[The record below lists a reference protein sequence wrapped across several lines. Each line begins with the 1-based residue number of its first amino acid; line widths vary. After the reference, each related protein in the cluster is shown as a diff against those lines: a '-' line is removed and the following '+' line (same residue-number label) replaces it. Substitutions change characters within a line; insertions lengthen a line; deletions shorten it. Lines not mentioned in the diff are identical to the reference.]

1 MNLRKRTLITLAVS
15 LLLLVAVL
23 YVISQNLLMGNLT
36 EVQVDSTQK
45 DLETVNDLLFRDLDD
60 LSAIDKQ
67 WAMLGEDSFYDKTSQ
82 TFNPDALRIFNSTG
96 IDLVI
101 VSSSMDGTVYFKSL
115 NDSENLN
122 DSQTSSSHQD
132 ELESYLSQNSF
143 IKSENLSNPFQGI
156 LLLPSG
162 TYLISSSPITGSE
175 GNNLIL
181 GRYLEIPQNGHL
193 SKIPGLSLNITP
205 FNNGE
210 MVPTFH
216 DVSRDFSYGS
226 PVIIKPVENN
236 TISGYSLL
244 RDGEGRAVFQMKLS
258 ENPYIIDKGQETL
271 IYFIFS
277 FLVTGIILGFI
288 TLLFL
293 DKIVLSRINDLNNR
307 VQEITKTNDIS
318 RRLPV
323 NGSNDEISG
332 LSHGINSLLISLQSS
347 WEEIQQSRK
356 KYRNIFYNTGTAM
369 ISTEGDGVI
378 SLINSEFENLSGFKK
393 VQVEGIK
400 SWKDFFP
407 EDIKKMTKYSKI
419 RKLNEHL
426 APRNYEARFL
436 GREGSLKDVYLTV
449 TTVPGTDQF
458 LLSLMDITPL
468 KQSLEEKDALLR
480 EVHHRVKNNMQIMI
494 SLLNM
499 KARHTSDEEVKS
511 ILMESQ
517 DRIKSMAMVH
527 DGLYHSPDMIHIN
540 LGNYIQRLTT
550 ELFRSYG
557 VDSNLIKLVVNV
569 DAVSISID
577 TAVPCGLLL
586 NELVSNSIK
595 HAFDPS
601 EKGEIR
607 ICLSSDE
614 DLSFE
619 NLYSPEDSS
628 SPEVQGSSKDSSSL
642 TDERSPPELTLTVWD
657 NGKGL
662 ADGFDISKSDTMGM
676 KLIDALV
683 TQLEAK
689 IEFNNSPGA
698 CFKIKFKE
706 LNYSKRI

>member
-1 MNLRKRTLITLAVS
+1 MNLRKRTLITLAIS

-23 YVISQNLLMGNLT
+23 YVISQSLLMGNLS
-36 EVQVDSTQK
+36 EVQADNTQK
-45 DLETVNDLLFRDLDD
+45 DLETMNDILFRDLGD
-60 LSAIDKQ
+60 LAAINKQ
-67 WAMLGEDSFYDKTSQ
+67 WAMLGEASFYDETSH
-82 TFNPDALRIFNSTG
+82 TFNPEALKIFNSTG

-122 DSQTSSSHQD
+122 NSQNSSSHQD
-132 ELESYLSQNSF
+132 ELESYLSQNYSL

-162 TYLISSSPITGSE
+162 TYLISSSPITGSG

-210 MVPTFH
+210 GVPTFH

-244 RDGEGRAVFQMKLS
+244 RDGEGRAIFQMKLS

-332 LSHGINSLLISLQSS
+332 LSKGINSLLISLQSS

-393 VQVEGIK
+393 GQVEGIK
-400 SWKDFFP
+400 SWRDFFP
-407 EDIKKMTKYSKI
+407 EDIKKMTEYSKI
-419 RKLNEHL
+419 RKLNEDL

-436 GREGSLKDVYLTV
+436 GRDGSLKDVYLTV

-458 LLSLMDITPL
+458 LLSIMDITPL
-468 KQSLEEKDALLR
+468 KQTLEEKDALLR

-499 KARHTSDEEVKS
+499 KARHTSDEDVKS

-540 LGNYIQRLTT
+540 LGNYIQRLTA
-550 ELFRSYG
+550 ELFRSYQ
-557 VDSNLIKLVVNV
+557 VDSSLIKLIVNV
-569 DAVSISID
+569 DSVSISID

-595 HAFDPS
+595 HAFDPG

-607 ICLSSDE
+607 ICLSSNE
-614 DLSFE
+614 DLSSE
-619 NLYSPEDSS
+619 DLHPPEDSH
-628 SPEVQGSSKDSSSL
+628 SL
-642 TDERSPPELTLTVWD
+642 ADECSPPELTLTVWD

-676 KLIDALV
+676 KLIDTLV
-683 TQLEAK
+683 NQLEAE

-698 CFKIKFKE
+698 CFKIRFKE